1 MLYGLGIIAGLV
13 LPMQT
18 SINTN
23 LKNRTG
29 GSPFL
34 ASMLSFMIGTI
45 ALLFATL
52 INGQSLFFSSHLFAS
67 QPHWIW
73 LGGLFGVIG
82 LTTNVL
88 IFPYLGAVQTVIM
101 PITGQI
107 LMGMIID
114 NFGLFDANYHAFTI
128 LRFIGVILLVIGILM
143 VVLDKTSSDK
153 ADKAKQLPWQI
164 LGIVAGMFQAS
175 QAPVNGHLGVV
186 LHSSIHAAFI
196 SFVVG
201 TIILFIITGLVDKS
215 YIHAKDAIGKG
226 NPWWIWLGGLL
237 GAIFVL
243 SNAFLSP
250 QIGAGT
256 TVVLVLLGNLFGSVL
271 VDKYGLL
278 NSPKKPVGIMKYI
291 GLVVM
296 VIAVAIIKLY

>member
-1 MLYGLGIIAGLV
+1 MLYGLGILAGLV
-13 LPMQT
+13 LPIQT
-18 SINTN
+18 SVNTN
-23 LKNRTG
+23 LKNRAG

-34 ASMLSFMIGTI
+34 ASMLSFTIGTI

-52 INGQSLFFSSHLFAS
+52 LSGKSLFFSSHLFTS
-67 QPHWIW
+67 QPEWIW

-107 LMGMIID
+107 IMGMIID
-114 NFGLFDANYHAFTI
+114 NFSLFDADHHAFTI
-128 LRFIGVILLVIGILM
+128 IRLVGVILLVVGILM
-143 VVLDKTSSDK
+143 VVLDKKSSDG

-186 LHSSIHAAFI
+186 LGSPIHAAFI
-196 SFVVG
+196 SFLVG
-201 TIILFIITGLVDKS
+201 TIILFVITGLVDCS
-215 YIHAKDAIGKG
+215 YVHAKDAIGKG
-226 NPWWIWLGGLL
+226 NPWWIWLGGVL

-256 TVVLVLLGNLFGSVL
+256 TVVLVLLGNLFGSVM

-278 NSPKKPVGIMKYI
+278 NSPKKTVGIMKYI

-296 VIAVAIIKLY
+296 LIAVAIIKLY

>member
-1 MLYGLGIIAGLV
+1 MLYGLGILAGLV
-13 LPMQT
+13 LPIQT
-18 SINTN
+18 SVNTN
-23 LKNRTG
+23 LKNRAG

-34 ASMLSFMIGTI
+34 ASMLSFTIGTI

-52 INGQSLFFSSHLFAS
+52 LSGQSLFFSSNLFTS
-67 QPHWIW
+67 QPAWIW

-107 LMGMIID
+107 IMGMIID
-114 NFGLFDANYHAFTI
+114 NFSLFDADHHAFTI
-128 LRFIGVILLVIGILM
+128 IRLIGVILLVVGILM
-143 VVLDKTSSDK
+143 VVLDKKASDGS
-153 ADKAKQLPWQI
+153 DKAKQLPWQI

-186 LHSSIHAAFI
+186 LHSPIHAAFI
-196 SFVVG
+196 SFLVG
-201 TIILFIITGLVDKS
+201 TIILFVITGLVDRS
-215 YIHAKDAIGKG
+215 YVHAKDAIGKG
-226 NPWWIWLGGLL
+226 NPWWIWLGGVL

-256 TVVLVLLGNLFGSVL
+256 TVVLVLLGNLFGSVM

-296 VIAVAIIKLY
+296 LIAVAIIKLY